1 MRFAQNVLVML
12 FFPTEGYFRLK
23 KGVNYIEAFI
33 LYALVCIVRIAQIFI
48 THYPLASIL
57 PRDANFYLEIVRML
71 LPLISWVIACY
82 ALTTIMNGESHIGE
96 VFVATAYSMLP
107 YIILTIPVSV
117 LSHVMSATDAGLYT
131 FLQEVI
137 WAWVLILFFMQVRDL
152 NDYSFTDTLKICILA
167 LFSMLILWALA
178 GLFYVLTR
186 NIYEFLLQI
195 FMEIK
200 ILTLG

>member
-1 MRFAQNVLVML
+1 MSFAQNVLVML

-23 KGVNYIEAFI
+23 KAVSYIEAFI
-33 LYALVCIVRIAQIFI
+33 LYALVCIVRITQVFI

-57 PRDANFYLEIVRML
+57 PREANFYLEIVRML
-71 LPLISWVIACY
+71 LPLISWIIASY

-107 YIILTIPVSV
+107 YIILTIPVSI
-117 LSHVMSATDAGLYT
+117 LSHFMSTTDAGLYS
-131 FLQEVI
+131 FLQEII

-152 NDYSFTDTLKICILA
+152 NNYSFIDTLKICLLA
-167 LFSMLILWALA
+167 LFSMLILWALG